1 MSTSGVKMRSVW
13 SSQELV
19 RLRPDEIVPM
29 RPHRRRPWPL
39 DARPWHGPSWES
51 LQVRSGARHMVGG
64 ASDLPG
70 AGAYQAALQQARGHA
85 IVNRRLTMTKHNAV
99 LESEPAIDPA
109 ACCPPEDTQTDEVLK
124 APVEGSAADEEL
136 AVFAKAIAHP
146 TRVRILRMLAKK
158 EARMCSHIVDELPLA
173 QSTVSEHLRILRS
186 AGLVQANE
194 NGPRVSYCIVP
205 SALNRLKALL
215 EAV

>member
-1 MSTSGVKMRSVW
+1 VERFA
-13 SSQELV
+13 
-19 RLRPDEIVPM
+19 RLTPVTRPLLGATKPVPPQLTISEEKLTEI
-29 RPHRRRPWPL
+29 L
-39 DARPWHGPSWES
+39 GND
-51 LQVRSGARHMVGG
+51 
-64 ASDLPG
+64 
-70 AGAYQAALQQARGHA
+70 
-85 IVNRRLTMTKHNAV
+85 IVNRRLTMTIKTIPDPQAC
-99 LESEPAIDPA
+99 ESETAV
-109 ACCPPEDTQTDEVLK
+109 CCPPDGQAAELLTV
-124 APVEGSAADEEL
+124 PVEGPAADDEL
-136 AVFAKAIAHP
+136 AAFAKAIAHP

-205 SALNRLKALL
+205 SALKRLKALL